1 VLTSLD
7 DCLPLAFKE
16 WVEEI
21 FDSDDE
27 NDQEKDLLKEIGLK
41 ERDLKERD
49 LKEKDLKEKDLK
61 QKDLKQ
67 KYLKEKDLKKKD
79 LEGKKDQLSDE
90 DN

>member
-1 VLTSLD
+1 VLPG
-7 DCLPLAFKE
+7 CLPLAFKE
-16 WVEEI
+16 WLEEI

-27 NDQEKDLLKEIGLK
+27 NDQEKDLLKEVGLK
-41 ERDLKERD
+41 EKDLKERD
-49 LKEKDLKEKDLK
+49 LKEKDLKEKNLK

-67 KYLKEKDLKKKD
+67 KD

>member
-1 VLTSLD
+1 VLTSSD

-16 WVEEI
+16 WLEEI

-27 NDQEKDLLKEIGLK
+27 NDQEKDLLKEVGLK
-41 ERDLKERD
+41 EKDLKERD
-49 LKEKDLKEKDLK
+49 LKEKDLKEKNLK

-67 KYLKEKDLKKKD
+67 KD